1 MKLLHFADTHLGM
14 ENYGRVNPQT
24 GLHSRFEDGLKCLSF
39 IVDTALEHE
48 VDAAIFAGDAYRTC
62 DPNPTHQHGF
72 ATQMSRLR
80 EAGIPLVM
88 VPGNHDM
95 PVSFG
100 RKSSID
106 IFGALGTQGVYVF
119 TRRQIETVP
128 TAAGPLQVA
137 PFPWPVRSNLMAQDE
152 FRGASEEEVT
162 HEIEKR
168 AGEGIEAL
176 AASLDDTLP
185 AILIA
190 HVMADK
196 AETSGSE
203 YYAAIMR
210 DPRLH
215 AGTLANARFDYV
227 ALGHVHK
234 FQDLNK
240 GAQPPVVYSG
250 SMDRINFG
258 EERDRK
264 GCVLVDILRKGHASY
279 EFMPTPTRPF
289 VTIRCDIEAGEEP
302 TLSLLQAIDRKSDQL
317 AGAVV
322 RVVYDLSDEREIDLN
337 LKDIHRALSEAWL
350 VDSIA
355 RTPRRLEERARRS
368 DLTESL
374 GWPEALDKYAEVR
387 AELKPHLPAIK
398 ACAARLESEM
408 TQKVA
413 ASSRGG

>member
-14 ENYGRVNPQT
+14 ENYGRVNAST

-39 IVDTALEHE
+39 IIDTAIEQC

-72 ATQMSRLR
+72 AQQMRRLR
-80 EAGIPLVM
+80 DANIPLVM

-95 PVSFG
+95 AVSYG

-106 IFGALGTQGVYVF
+106 IFGALGNDLVYVF
-119 TRRQIETVP
+119 TKRRVETIS
-128 TAAGPLQVA
+128 TKSGPLQIA

-152 FRGASEEEVT
+152 YRGASEEEVT
-162 HEIEKR
+162 REVELR
-168 AGEGIEAL
+168 AAASIEAL
-176 AASLDDTLP
+176 AAEIDTLLP
-185 AILIA
+185 AVLVA

-215 AGTLANARFDYV
+215 VGTLANERFDYV
-227 ALGHVHK
+227 AMGHVHK

-240 GAQPPVVYSG
+240 NQQPPVVYSG

-258 EERDRK
+258 EERDHK
-264 GCVLVDILRKGHASY
+264 GFVLVEIESKSHASY
-279 EFMPTPTRPF
+279 EFVPTPTRPF
-289 VTIRCDIEAGEEP
+289 VSIKCDVDAGIEP
-302 TLSLLQAIDRKSDQL
+302 TLAVLQAIEKKRDSIKD
-317 AGAVV
+317 AVV
-322 RVVYDLSDEREIDLN
+322 RVVYDLSDEGEIDLN
-337 LKDIHRALSEAWL
+337 LKEVHRALDEAWL
-350 VDSIA
+350 VDSVSRA
-355 RTPRRLEERARRS
+355 PREAELRARRS

-374 GWPEALDKYAEVR
+374 GWPEALDKYAEVNG
-387 AELKPHLPAIK
+387 EIKPYLPDVK
-398 ACAARLESEM
+398 ECAGRLEA
-408 TQKVA
+408 QLKAVK
-413 ASSRGG
+413 

>member
-14 ENYGRVNPQT
+14 ENYGRVNTAT

-39 IVDTALEHE
+39 IIDTALERR

-72 ATQMSRLR
+72 AQQMRRLR

-100 RKSSID
+100 RKSAID
-106 IFGALGTQGVYVF
+106 IFSALGADHVFVF
-119 TRRQIETVP
+119 TRRQIETVQ
-128 TAAGPLQVA
+128 TAAGPLQIA

-152 FRGASEEEVT
+152 FRGATEEEVT
-162 HEIEKR
+162 REIEQR
-168 AGEGIEAL
+168 ASDGIEAL
-176 AASLDDTLP
+176 ASAVDDSLP
-185 AILIA
+185 AVLVA

-215 AGTLANARFDYV
+215 VGTLANSRFDYV

-240 GAQPPVVYSG
+240 GAQPPVVYAG

-264 GCVLVDILRKGHASY
+264 GFCIVDIAQKGHASI
-279 EFMPTPTRPF
+279 EFIATPTRPF
-289 VTIRCDIEAGEEP
+289 VTVRCDIEAGEEP
-302 TLSLLQAIDRKSDQL
+302 TLALLQAIDRKSDKL
-317 AGAVV
+317 KDAVV
-322 RVVYDLSDEREIDLN
+322 RVIYDCSDEGELDLN

-355 RTPRRLEERARRS
+355 RAPRPMEERARRS

-374 GWPEALDKYAEVR
+374 GWPEALDKYAEVHTD
-387 AELKPHLPAIK
+387 LKPHLSDIK
-398 ACAARLESEM
+398 ACAARLEAEL
-408 TQKVA
+408 TATK
-413 ASSRGG
+413 